1 MSFMLRLKRRST
13 LTRHLAVV
21 LLLLDS
27 AGSPLAAA
35 QPVQVEDVAGSIR
48 SVAVVRTE
56 FRVTLADGRV
66 LAQEDL
72 VGMVL
77 AVSDD
82 LAVRIDSVE
91 RDSGDPEGE
100 IMLYGLSRLDPATG
114 EARNLCRPDPEGRRL
129 GFPLAGVWTAD
140 GRHVRSDT
148 QFSLTCTSGTEGK
161 CVRFGYKTWRTRP
174 DGISLWD
181 LPQACTRLL
190 RADYCG
196 DGRPH
201 TRDGTRIALY
211 DRLGVQP
218 EGPTPGMS
226 FEAAWGPDGAVCVRR
241 VRLPDLLSLD
251 TLAAPCPRLTPDRLG
266 PACGEPADTLLFNR
280 AFSPD

>member
-1 MSFMLRLKRRST
+1 MLRLKRRST

-161 CVRFGYKTWRTRP
+161 CVRFGYKPWAIGP
-174 DGISLWD
+174 DGRNLWD
-181 LPQACTRLL
+181 LHQACVRMV

-196 DGRPH
+196 DGQGH
-201 TRDGTRIALY
+201 TRTGTRIDFY
-211 DRLGVQP
+211 DRLGIQRDEP
-218 EGPTPGMS
+218 APQMS
-226 FEAAWGPDGAVCVRR
+226 FEAAWALDGAVCVAHP
-241 VRLPDLLSLD
+241 RLPDLI
-251 TLAAPCPRLTPDRLG
+251 TLEEIARSCPGRLAGRTG
-266 PACGEPADTLLFNR
+266 PACNEGGTGKASKAMLFNK
-280 AFSPD
+280 S

>member
-1 MSFMLRLKRRST
+1 MPRLKRRST
-13 LTRHLAVV
+13 LTRHLAVA

-27 AGSPLAAA
+27 AGSPLAMA
-35 QPVQVEDVAGSIR
+35 QPVQVEDVAGSVR
-48 SVAVVRTE
+48 SVAVVGTE

-82 LAVRIDSVE
+82 VAVRIDSVE
-91 RDSGDPEGE
+91 RDPGDPEGE
-100 IMLYGLSRLDPATG
+100 IVLYGLSRLDPATG
-114 EARNLCRPDPEGRRL
+114 EARNLCRPDPDGRRL

-148 QFSLTCTSGTEGK
+148 RFSLTCTSGTEGK
-161 CVRFGYKTWRTRP
+161 CVRFGYRPWRTRP

-181 LPQACTRLL
+181 LHQACTRLL

-196 DGRPH
+196 DGQPH

-211 DRLGVQP
+211 DRLGIQP
-218 EGPTPGMS
+218 DGPTPGMS

-241 VRLPDLLSLD
+241 VRWPDLLSLD
-251 TLAAPCPRLTPDRLG
+251 TLAATCPRLTPDRLG
-266 PACGEPADTLLFNR
+266 PTCGEAADALLFNR
-280 AFSPD
+280 AFASD